1 MAKVNVKL
9 ELLADVSAE
18 AAWEALC
25 KELGVY
31 KYFQKGESYEW
42 EYDYKRNALVC
53 TEYSSMGISEETEVV
68 YDRSV
73 VNRYYLMKE
82 LKDELLEKD

>member
-9 ELLADVSAE
+9 ELLADVSAD

-25 KELGVY
+25 KELGIY

-42 EYDYKRNALVC
+42 EYDPQRNALVC
-53 TEYSSMGISEETEVV
+53 TEYPMNVPVETEVV